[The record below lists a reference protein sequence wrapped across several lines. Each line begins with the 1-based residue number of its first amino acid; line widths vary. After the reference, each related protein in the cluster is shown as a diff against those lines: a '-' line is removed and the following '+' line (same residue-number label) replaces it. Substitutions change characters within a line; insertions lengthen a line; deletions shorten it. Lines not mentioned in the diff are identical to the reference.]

1 MGAELFHAD
10 GRTDMSKLTVAFHN
24 YANAPKNNFNV
35 YTVGLQC
42 VHYVCILSDTTLLA
56 VLALEFT

>member
-1 MGAELFHAD
+1 
-10 GRTDMSKLTVAFHN
+10 MSKLTVAFHN

-42 VHYVCILSDTTLLA
+42 VHDVCILSDTTLLA
-56 VLALEFT
+56 KLALEFT